1 MSDFIKKIKI
11 YKRIYQ
17 HMGNYW
23 KSAEL
28 HSQGQL
34 GMGHR
39 ETLCEGFFV
48 LFLTRSNSTSRNHVY
63 DPFHKPLSHLL
74 VLDTERDFG
83 KEVTKEEA

>member
-17 HMGNYW
+17 HMGDDR
-23 KSAEL
+23 KSAKL

-39 ETLCEGFFV
+39 EILCEGF
-48 LFLTRSNSTSRNHVY
+48 LFY
-63 DPFHKPLSHLL
+63 F
-74 VLDTERDFG
+74 
-83 KEVTKEEA
+83 